1 MINLHLLLVD
11 DESDIRQTVAA
22 SLALDPFF
30 ILRDCASGAETLAA
44 AVVWRPDFILLDVM
58 MPDMDGPTV
67 LGRLRADRRTAPIPV
82 VFFTARTEGR
92 EHQRLRALGAA
103 GVIAKPFD
111 PLRLAAELRRYVAV
125 EGILSPAREGF
136 LLRLEADAGVLSDYR
151 RRWTQRLSKATL
163 TRIHAIAHSLAGAG
177 GIYGFAG
184 ITCASA
190 ALSDAAENNLA
201 GRAPPIEVD
210 RALNGLLERIGAH

>member
-1 MINLHLLLVD
+1 M
-11 DESDIRQTVAA
+11 
-22 SLALDPFF
+22 
-30 ILRDCASGAETLAA
+30 
-44 AVVWRPDFILLDVM
+44 
-58 MPDMDGPTV
+58 
-67 LGRLRADRRTAPIPV
+67 
-82 VFFTARTEGR
+82 
-92 EHQRLRALGAA
+92 
-103 GVIAKPFD
+103 IAKPFD

-136 LLRLEADAGVLSDYR
+136 LRRLEADAGVLSDYR